1 MLVVLLIIMGGTSSE
16 VDYGMYMLCYASYDG
31 ESEETAKRLH
41 RGIAPLPQNYQ

>member
-31 ESEETAKRLH
+31 ESEEKKRPK
-41 RGIAPLPQNYQ
+41 GYIGG